1 MNGDR
6 LKWGTYGARLFQ
18 PATDLTSPPFSCILS
33 TAYDTCCFSAFS
45 LWAWTHEKKKISS
58 AWSWA
63 TRGGQTHHMCSPKL
77 PTRSG
82 RNYRFSKPEANAI
95 HLHHREGLQRGFLS
109 DLGLHAMA
117 DVSGPNHLEAQRLAP
132 WWRDEGAPQV
142 DAVADELRSDHRSGG
157 QGRDSLW
164 KQIWAVAEVTLIGF
178 LFNFLQ

>member
-1 MNGDR
+1 MGHIWSKAFPNCN
-6 LKWGTYGARLFQ
+6 WFNFPTLFLHSL
-18 PATDLTSPPFSCILS
+18 DCIWHMLLLCVFSV
-33 TAYDTCCFSAFS
+33 S
-45 LWAWTHEKKKISS
+45 LNSWKKKISS

-77 PTRSG
+77 STQSG

-109 DLGLHAMA
+109 DLGLHAIA

-142 DAVADELRSDHRSGG
+142 DAVADELHSDHRSGG
-157 QGRDSLW
+157 QGRDGLW
-164 KQIWAVAEVTLIGF
+164 KQIWAVAEVTIIGF